1 MSKQWHF
8 VTGNKEGIFNIAQN
22 SYRVSALKD
31 KTAPGG
37 LVHSGAFLL
46 IDSKRRLRGHY
57 DGTKAAQVDK
67 LLLDIEIL
75 LNR

>member
-1 MSKQWHF
+1 M
-8 VTGNKEGIFNIAQN
+8 V
-22 SYRVSALKD
+22 RALKD

-37 LVHSGAFLL
+37 VVHSGAFLL
-46 IDSKRRLRGHY
+46 IDSRRRVRDHY
-57 DGTKAAQVDK
+57 DGTKAEQVDK